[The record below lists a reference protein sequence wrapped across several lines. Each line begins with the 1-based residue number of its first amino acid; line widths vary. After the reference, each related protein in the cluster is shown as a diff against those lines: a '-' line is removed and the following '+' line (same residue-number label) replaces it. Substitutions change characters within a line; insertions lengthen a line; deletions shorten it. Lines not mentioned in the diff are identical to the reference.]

1 MIKVNIIHSSMNEM
15 SCNIHTDTM
24 LEFENY
30 WELNSNLLD
39 ADFVS
44 DNEIEI
50 LEEDEDDNQAKIVI
64 F

>member
-1 MIKVNIIHSSMNEM
+1 MRDVIKDIIHSSMNEM

-24 LEFENY
+24 LEFGNY

-50 LEEDEDDNQAKIVI
+50 LEEDED
-64 F
+64 

>member
-1 MIKVNIIHSSMNEM
+1 
-15 SCNIHTDTM
+15 M
-24 LEFENY
+24 LEFGNY

-50 LEEDEDDNQAKIVI
+50 LEEDED
-64 F
+64 